1 MLRDKLVA
9 SLDAGI
15 NGMEL
20 SNVARLDSTI
30 TKVVKQLD
38 GVFVKEAKV
47 GLLSLSL
54 NPEPLTLSLIVPAQC
69 LNAANTSRRN
79 INGMTAARRL
89 LS

>member
-54 NPEPLTLSLIVPAQC
+54 NPEP
-69 LNAANTSRRN
+69 
-79 INGMTAARRL
+79 
-89 LS
+89 

>member
-9 SLDAGI
+9 SLDAGF

-20 SNVARLDSTI
+20 SNVAHSDSTI

-54 NPEPLTLSLIVPAQC
+54 VQL
-69 LNAANTSRRN
+69 
-79 INGMTAARRL
+79 ARPNVC
-89 LS
+89 SGKSDGTWWG

>member
-20 SNVARLDSTI
+20 SNMARLDSTI

-47 GLLSLSL
+47 GLLSFSL
-54 NPEPLTLSLIVPAQC
+54 NPEP
-69 LNAANTSRRN
+69 
-79 INGMTAARRL
+79 
-89 LS
+89 